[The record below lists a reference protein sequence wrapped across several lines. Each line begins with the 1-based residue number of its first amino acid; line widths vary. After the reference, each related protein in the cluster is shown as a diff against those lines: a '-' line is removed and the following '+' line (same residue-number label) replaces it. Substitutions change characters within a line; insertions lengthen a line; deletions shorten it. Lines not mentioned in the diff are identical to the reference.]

1 MRRSTTGT
9 CIVLFGLLAWLAI
22 AWGDTL
28 MVTASRA
35 NVRQGPGLTHGVMAT
50 LPRGATFPILSTQ
63 NGWHQIQLDDGRR
76 AWIADSVVQLV
87 RALERRPEAASQRR
101 SALVIGN
108 AAYVDARLRN
118 PVNDAT
124 DVAATL
130 RQLGFEVELL
140 RDASRRQMQDAVRA
154 FGSRLAQGGAGLFYY
169 AGHGLQVAGQNYLVP
184 IGANIKAEFD
194 VEHEAVSAGWILGA
208 MEYAGNGLNVVILD
222 ACRNNPYSR
231 RFRGAPGLAALASP
245 SAKGA
250 LIAYATSPGSV
261 AADGAGRNG
270 LYTKHLLRYLQ
281 APGLSVEEM
290 FKKVR
295 IAVAQESGGEQTPW
309 ELSSLTGDFSFTV
322 ASTVGPGGSGDAERL
337 QDAPRPDTPPPSPQA
352 NLEAAEAGLGLSRAD
367 RRLIQL
373 GLLAEGFDVGKA
385 DGLIGKRARAALRQ
399 WQASRGE
406 AATGYLDVAAAKALL
421 ASGEAQE
428 AQEQEEAR
436 QAAAEA
442 ERRRREREP
451 GTVFRDCAGC
461 PEMVVVPAGSYMMG
475 SPSGEAGRYDNQG
488 PQHRVAIGEAFAV
501 GVHEVTRGEFA
512 RFVRA
517 TGHST
522 GDSCWFWD
530 IGKAEWAKRSGATWR
545 NPGFEQ
551 TDRHPVVCVSWED
564 AQAYVRWLSR
574 ETGKGY
580 RLLSESEWEYVAR
593 GGTRTARYWGESES
607 GQCRHANGADLTVQR
622 RHEGWTVASCD
633 DGYYQTA
640 PVGLFSPNGFGLY
653 DVLGNA
659 YEWVQD
665 CWNASYKGAPG
676 DGRAWK
682 QGNCSL
688 RVARGGSWYVIPRD
702 LRAAFR
708 FRNTTGNRL
717 DNLGFRIARTLTP

>member
-1 MRRSTTGT
+1 MRRSTTST

-35 NVRQGPGLTHGVMAT
+35 NVRQGPGLTHGVMAE

-140 RDASRRQMQDAVRA
+140 RDASRRRMQDAVRA
-154 FGSRLAQGGAGLFYY
+154 FGRRLAQGGAGLFYY

-184 IGANIKAEFD
+184 IGADIKAEFD

-270 LYTKHLLRYLQ
+270 LYTKHLLRYMQ

-322 ASTVGPGGSGDAERL
+322 ASTVGPGGSGDAE
-337 QDAPRPDTPPPSPQA
+337 PR
-352 NLEAAEAGLGLSRAD
+352 RAH
-367 RRLIQL
+367 
-373 GLLAEGFDVGKA
+373 
-385 DGLIGKRARAALRQ
+385 
-399 WQASRGE
+399 
-406 AATGYLDVAAAKALL
+406 
-421 ASGEAQE
+421 
-428 AQEQEEAR
+428 
-436 QAAAEA
+436 
-442 ERRRREREP
+442 EP

-461 PEMVVVPAGSYMMG
+461 PEMVVAPAGSYMMG
-475 SPSGEAGRYDNQG
+475 SPSGEAGRDDDDEG

-517 TGHST
+517 TGHAT
-522 GDSCWFWD
+522 GNSCWFWD

-551 TDRHPVVCVSWED
+551 TDRHPVACVSWED

-640 PVGLFSPNGFGLY
+640 PVGSFSPNGFGLY

-659 YEWVQD
+659 RELVED

-682 QGNCSL
+682 RGDCSR
-688 RVARGGSWYVIPRD
+688 RVARGGSWVNLPRG
-702 LRAAFR
+702 LRAAIR
-708 FRNTTGNRL
+708 IWLSTGNRI
-717 DNLGFRIARTLTP
+717 NFLGFRIARTLTP